1 MSISNDKS
9 LNRRGFL
16 QAAALGAA
24 TSGILIGCKPT
35 TIASRQPIL
44 PKVEGFEMA
53 SYDPE
58 DYVGYEPVSDR
69 KIKVGIVGYGV
80 CRFGAL
86 FEFQSHPNVEVV
98 AVSDLF
104 PDRCETLAKETGC
117 SKTYPSLEE
126 MVKDDSIEAIFLA
139 TDAPSHARH
148 AILTLEHGKHVAT
161 AVPAVFGSLEDA
173 DKLYETVKRTGLKYM
188 MFETS
193 CYHADNHAMR
203 EIYKAG
209 GFGKIVYAEGEYFG
223 GPSSPPDYQAKEAK
237 LGSYKGWRRC
247 MPPQWYI
254 THATAYYVGVTGGS
268 FTEVS
273 CLGGPTLYE
282 RYTLKDQTYNPYN
295 NPFATEIAFMRTNEG
310 GMARMGKSNDTPGYG
325 GEAGRIRGQFGSWY
339 GGDKGKYVGHMK
351 NLPDLKRPPLPPGV
365 NAGGHGRSHGRLM
378 NEFVRSILQDRQ
390 PLVDISRALNMTVC
404 GVVAHQSAL
413 RDGELLKIPQY
424 EPLSV

>member
-1 MSISNDKS
+1 MEESKNM
-9 LNRRGFL
+9 NRRGFIE
-16 QAAALGAA
+16 AAAWGAA
-24 TSGILIGCKPT
+24 TSGLLLGCKTPT
-35 TIASRQPIL
+35 STTSKQPIL
-44 PKVEGFEMA
+44 PKVEGFQMA

-58 DYVGYEPVSDR
+58 DYVGYKQISDR
-69 KIKVGIVGYGV
+69 KIRVGIVGYGV

-104 PDRCETLAKETGC
+104 PDRCETLAKETNC
-117 SKTYPSLEE
+117 QKMYPSLEE
-126 MVKDDSIEAIFLA
+126 MVKDKSIEAIFLA

-148 AILTLEHGKHVAT
+148 AMLCLEHDKHVAC
-161 AVPAVFGSLEDA
+161 AVPAVFGSMEDA
-173 DKLYETVKRTGLKYM
+173 DKLYEAVKRSGKKYM

-203 EIYKAG
+203 VIYQAG
-209 GFGKIVYAEGEYFG
+209 GFGKIVYAEGEYFSG
-223 GPSSPPDYQAKEAK
+223 SSTPPDYTAKESK
-237 LGSYKGWRRC
+237 LGSYLGWRRC

-254 THATAYYVGVTGGS
+254 THATAYYVGVTGGY

-273 CLGGPTLYE
+273 CMGAPTMYE
-282 RYTLKDQTYNPYN
+282 RYKRRDEYNPYN

-310 GMARMGKSNDTPGYG
+310 GMARMGKSNDTPGNG
-325 GEAGRIRGQFGSWY
+325 GESGRIRGQFGSWY

-351 NLPDLKRPPLPPGV
+351 DLPDLRRPPLPPGV

-378 NEFVRSILQDRQ
+378 NEFVTAILENRQ
-390 PLVDISRALNMTVC
+390 PLCDISMALNMTVC
-404 GVVAHQSAL
+404 GIVAHQSAL
-413 RDGELLKIPQY
+413 RDGELLKIPHY